1 MVLDFHPECF
11 GSGCHFLGTY
21 QLTGLRE
28 YVSLTLPIPPIP
40 RIPRTFFWGSWPSV
54 VFPCHWPV
62 IVNLILRFIKNK
74 RKKKKKKGE
83 IPARKAANGTYACRK
98 APIIKK
104 MPTSAVAWLTATGV
118 LETAIPGRV
127 SIIQH
132 VADRDLNDVPFLV
145 QAAMSTLS

>member
-1 MVLDFHPECF
+1 MLWLGLPFPGHISAYWSKGVCITYPSDTSHTENPKDL
-11 GSGCHFLGTY
+11 FLGIMA
-21 QLTGLRE
+21 QRSF
-28 YVSLTLPIPPIP
+28 SLPLACNCQSHSPIY
-40 RIPRTFFWGSWPSV
+40 
-54 VFPCHWPV
+54 
-62 IVNLILRFIKNK
+62 KEQK
-74 RKKKKKKGE
+74 EKKKKKGE